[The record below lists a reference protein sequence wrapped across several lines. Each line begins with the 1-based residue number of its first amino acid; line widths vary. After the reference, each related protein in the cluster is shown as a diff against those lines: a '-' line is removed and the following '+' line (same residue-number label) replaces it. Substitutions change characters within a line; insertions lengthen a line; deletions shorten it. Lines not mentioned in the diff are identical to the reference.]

1 MAYRDAHVN
10 AMASVDLPPYPREL
24 SAAPGNK
31 LSTLD
36 PDALIEAHGP
46 QLVLAGRFPEGIVY
60 TIAPTEIV
68 NFGVCG
74 RCLVLADPDTLDA
87 FGVYSDPDDAKVF
100 AGEEQVLVCA
110 PPLDGTHAFILAD
123 LAWREARILETT
135 VAGLESLMVVLSWT
149 PERAEA
155 ATNELFT
162 RYEQEARRWWACT
175 QDVEV
180 AHPRARWSIYTGAD
194 ASEFSDNLTRG
205 IQKFA
210 RAPST
215 LLHRALPDPDAR
227 RLAGLAKIAAYA
239 VSHEDEAVA
248 RRVYR
253 VLLSHPETILGILTP
268 TCFDSPVPGI
278 EEVASEALG
287 HVFREEV
294 LTVAA
299 HEETREN
306 TSALEVKIS
315 LDAKFVFGLPAAY
328 NFAARALG
336 KADALHSPEAARAN
350 LDAYVGGYLGDLD
363 LTRSFITGSA
373 AMSSVLRH
381 PRYGMFASHTDFLES
396 YYPATYTAM
405 APDSVRRM
413 RHLGDHHAWYIGS
426 PPPFTFEDSA
436 PEAGPLEEGKEEVA
450 LRSFKDM
457 VWYPGT
463 PREERLPFEVVA
475 GADVDI
481 AIAAEGARFDEIAHA
496 HYAVIKLRFPSALLV
511 RVDRERSHMYRVVS
525 AEKPGVEKGFRE
537 VEMYPASWAE
547 ICTHHVGMVRLAY
560 TAARADETGALPEEP
575 APEFYLTASCLKAAA
590 EWSTPNY
597 YFFASRKTTPQE
609 IMLKYA
615 ARGYPPLCL
624 PPTIQRAI
632 RKYAQ
637 QTPEW
642 NPTNRYWIG
651 SWDTFTGASLSRDGV
666 GKFNV
671 QNYMVETRAFGYEEP
686 APAQEAEAE
695 AEADA

>member
-1 MAYRDAHVN
+1 
-10 AMASVDLPPYPREL
+10 MASVDLPPYPREL
-24 SAAPGNK
+24 SAAPGNE

-36 PDALIEAHGP
+36 PNALIEAHGP
-46 QLVLAGRFPEGIVY
+46 QLVLAGRSPEGIVY

-74 RCLVLADPDTLDA
+74 RCLILADPDTLDA
-87 FGVYSDPDDAKVF
+87 FGVYSVPDDAKVF
-100 AGEEQVLVCA
+100 AGKEQVLVCA

-135 VAGLESLMVVLSWT
+135 VAGLESLMAVSSWT

-162 RYEQEARRWWACT
+162 RYEQEARRWRACT
-175 QDVEV
+175 QDVKV
-180 AHPRARWSIYTGAD
+180 AHPRVQWSIYTGAD
-194 ASEFSDNLTRG
+194 DASGFSDILTRG
-205 IQKFA
+205 IKKFA
-210 RAPST
+210 RAPSI
-215 LLHRALPDPDAR
+215 LPHRALRDPDAR

-278 EEVASEALG
+278 EGVASEALG

-294 LTVAA
+294 ITVAA

-306 TSALEVKIS
+306 TSALEVEIR

-336 KADALHSPEAARAN
+336 RADAPHSPEAARAN
-350 LDAYVGGYLGDLD
+350 LNAYVGGYLEDLD

-381 PRYGMFASHTDFLES
+381 PRHAMFASHTAFLES
-396 YYPATYTAM
+396 YYPTTYTAM

-413 RHLGDHHAWYIGS
+413 RLLGNLHAWYIGS

-436 PEAGPLEEGKEEVA
+436 PEAGPLEEGEEEVS

-475 GADVDI
+475 GADVNI
-481 AIAAEGARFDEIAHA
+481 AIAAEGALFDEIAHA
-496 HYAVIKLRFPSALLV
+496 HYAVIKLRFPSARLV

-537 VEMYPASWAE
+537 VEMYPASWPE

-560 TAARADETGALPEEP
+560 TAARADETGALPE
-575 APEFYLTASCLKAAA
+575 FYLTASCLKSAV
-590 EWSTPNY
+590 ERSTPNY
-597 YFFASRKTTPQE
+597 YYFASRKTTPQE

-632 RKYAQ
+632 LKYAQ

-642 NPTNRYWIG
+642 NPSNLYWIG
-651 SWDTFTGASLSRDGV
+651 SWDTFTGASRSRGGV

-671 QNYMVETRAFGYEEP
+671 QNYMVETRAFGYEGP

-695 AEADA
+695 A